1 MKSQYQMIADML
13 ALQAQL
19 NDRAFPKWRTDTPD
33 YDLAIISECSELID
47 AIGWK
52 WWKKQEPRPL
62 LQVQLEVVDIWHFV
76 MSELMVTHC
85 AHPLFSKSDQHSL
98 SAGYDP
104 AIALAH
110 TKALLRNM
118 RDCGVNKISIIT
130 DFFNLAGSVRLSI
143 ADIYRL
149 YIGKA
154 TLNLFRWDH
163 GYAEGSYVK
172 DWLGEED
179 NDYLEKIIA
188 DAGDELDPVK
198 IRAALSLRYEFVL
211 SQLHKV

>member
-19 NDRAFPKWRTDTPD
+19 NDRAYPAWRTRTPD
-33 YDLAIISECSELID
+33 YALAIISECSELID
-47 AIGWK
+47 SVGWK

-62 LQVQLEVVDIWHFV
+62 VQTQMEVIDIWHFV
-76 MSELMVTHC
+76 MSSLLASRSEHL
-85 AHPLFSKSDQHSL
+85 LFD
-98 SAGYDP
+98 APCDP
-104 AIALAH
+104 APVYHPGSVLRATKNLLAS
-110 TKALLRNM
+110 L
-118 RDCGVNKISIIT
+118 NKQNRELVAA
-130 DFFNLAGSVRLSI
+130 FFSLAAAVRLSVT
-143 ADIYRL
+143 DIYRL

-179 NDYLEKIIA
+179 NDHLEKIIA
-188 DAGDELDPVK
+188 DAGDELDPAK

-211 SQLHKV
+211 SQLHKA

>member
-1 MKSQYQMIADML
+1 ML

-19 NDRAFPKWRTDTPD
+19 NDRAFPKWRTETPD

-47 AIGWK
+47 SVGWK

-62 LQVQLEVVDIWHFV
+62 VQTQMEVVDIWHFV
-76 MSELMVTHC
+76 MSGLLAAETEHVLFENYNFLLPQIL
-85 AHPLFSKSDQHSL
+85 AHGTSPTATLVFTKKLLASL
-98 SAGYDP
+98 SGEDRELVA
-104 AIALAH
+104 AFFCLA
-110 TKALLRNM
+110 A
-118 RDCGVNKISIIT
+118 
-130 DFFNLAGSVRLSI
+130 SVRLST

-188 DAGDELDPVK
+188 DTGDELDPVK

-211 SQLHKV
+211 SQLNKA